1 MPSYLPCSHYVMEL
15 CHICILVHNLVIFA
29 FCSTNLLYIY
39 NYLKLSQNHILTHIF
54 PQNCQNGIFPQIFL
68 KLQESLP
75 TFQNPFVRCLMPCM
89 CDAFNMFMPIPLYAV
104 DIMLLFALLHYFLC
118 LMLVYLHV
126 MDGAHIKL

>member
-29 FCSTNLLYIY
+29 FCSTNLSYIY
-39 NYLKLSQNHILTHIF
+39 IYLKLSQNHILTHIF

-68 KLQESLP
+68 KLQEILP

-89 CDAFNMFMPIPLYAV
+89 CDAFNMFMPTQFNNIFFTTTNVLTSSTKRN
-104 DIMLLFALLHYFLC
+104 DLKI
-118 LMLVYLHV
+118 
-126 MDGAHIKL
+126 I